1 MTQGRRWFVAAAIAA
16 GLSAAAAMPLLAE
29 TYPSKTVRFVVPYPP
44 GGASDV
50 TARMMAEKLT
60 ELYGHPFV
68 VENRPGANGN
78 IALEH
83 VARSAADGYTI
94 LMGNVGPNAINAG
107 LYPKLPFDPIKDF
120 APITLT
126 TTVPLVLLVSQS
138 SPFKTTADLVGY
150 AKANPGA
157 VKFASGGL
165 GSATHLTAELLKKTA
180 AIDIVHVPYKGDA
193 PAMTD
198 LIGGH
203 VDMTFATAIAAA
215 PNIAASR
222 VRVLATASQ
231 ERPKSLAQYPTVAES
246 GIVGF
251 ESTSWGGVMA
261 PGGTPAPI
269 VASLHN
275 KIVQVLAMP
284 DIREKLVS
292 MGVEVVGGTPEEFAS
307 YLKAEIDK
315 WTSVIQAA
323 AVKIE

>member
-1 MTQGRRWFVAAAIAA
+1 MKAGMRWLLGAAIAA
-16 GLSAAAAMPLLAE
+16 CFAVSATSVALADS
-29 TYPSKTVRFVVPYPP
+29 YPSKTVRFVVPYPP

-60 ELYGHPFV
+60 ELYGQPFV

-78 IALEH
+78 IALEQ
-83 VARSAADGYTI
+83 VARAPADGYTI

-107 LYPKLPFDPIKDF
+107 LYPRLPFDPIKDF

-126 TTVPLVLLVSQS
+126 TTVPLVLLVNPS
-138 SPFKTTADLVGY
+138 SPVKTTAELVAY
-150 AKANPGA
+150 AKANPGT

-165 GSATHLTAELLKKTA
+165 GSATHLTAELLKKMA
-180 AIDIVHVPYKGDA
+180 DIDIVHVPYKGDA

-203 VDMTFATAIAAA
+203 VTMTFATAIAAA

-222 VRVLATASQ
+222 VRVLGTASK

-246 GIVGF
+246 GVPGF

-261 PGGTPAPI
+261 PAGTPAS
-269 VASLHN
+269 VVSSLHTQ
-275 KIVQVLAMP
+275 IVKVLGMP
-284 DIREKLVS
+284 DVREKLVT
-292 MGVEVVGGTPEEFAS
+292 MGVEVVGGTPEDFAL
-307 YLKAEIDK
+307 YLKSEIDK
-315 WTSVIQAA
+315 WTAVIQAA
-323 AVKIE
+323 EVKIE